1 MTMQQIL
8 ITEAI
13 RNELLRNGARGAELA
28 AGGDDS
34 AHDPRPVLKL
44 FVPWGAATWLITE
57 MMPSDPD
64 LLFGLCDLGMQC
76 PELGYVRVSEIESI
90 TGPGGLRIER
100 DMHWTGKHP
109 LSVYADAA
117 RERGRIQEYPQLKT
131 A

>member
-1 MTMQQIL
+1 MRQVL
-8 ITEAI
+8 IPEAT
-13 RNELLRNGARGAELA
+13 RNALLRNGAQGQQLA
-28 AGGDDS
+28 DAGDDS
-34 AHDPRPVLKL
+34 THDPIPVLKL

-100 DMHWTGKHP
+100 DIHWTGKHA

-117 RERGRIQEYPQLKT
+117 RERGRIEEYPKLKT